1 MVKKEQSLTKEQLE
15 LKRDQFIKQQE
26 KVVKLI
32 DEYSTLYTKL
42 SGAIETITILLG
54 SFEEPKVEEVIKD
67 ENPKLV
73 KEK

>member
-1 MVKKEQSLTKEQLE
+1 MAKKVQMLTKEQLE

-26 KVVKLI
+26 KVVKVM

-42 SGAIETITILLG
+42 SGAIETITILLS
-54 SFEEPKVEEVIKD
+54 SFEEPEVEEVKKD
-67 ENPKLV
+67 GCESLV

>member
-1 MVKKEQSLTKEQLE
+1 MAKKEQSLTKEQLE
-15 LKRDQFIKQQE
+15 SKRNQFIKQQE

-42 SGAIETITILLG
+42 SGAIETITILLS

>member
-42 SGAIETITILLG
+42 SGAIETITILLS
-54 SFEEPKVEEVIKD
+54 SFEEPKVEEVKKD

>member
-42 SGAIETITILLG
+42 SGAIETITILLS